1 MPQFTIADLALHVG
15 AQPIENDSFAQQP
28 VVGVNTLTAAN
39 AQQISFFTNTKY
51 KSELT
56 ETSAAG
62 VLISES
68 HAELVGERAIVVDNP
83 HAAFAKVAQLFDN
96 TPRVATGIDA
106 SAIVS
111 ASARLGENVSIGA
124 NAVISDNTFLGDNVQ
139 IGAGAFVG
147 EGTEIGNDSIIHANV
162 TLYHR
167 LQIGQGVVIRGNTVV
182 GSDGFGYA
190 NERGE
195 WLPIPQTG
203 TVVIGDRTNIGAS
216 CTIDRGAL
224 ENTVIGTNVI
234 IDDQVHIAHN
244 CEIGDHA
251 CICGA
256 TGMAG
261 SCKIGKYVVIAGM
274 CSINGHITIAD
285 KVQITGKSMITSDI
299 TEPGVYSSGQPAMPN
314 REWRKNAVRARQLD
328 DLFNRVKQLEKQLK
342 EGSR

>member
-1 MPQFTIADLALHVG
+1 MPHYSIADLALHVG
-15 AQPIENDSFAQQP
+15 AQPIANDDFAKQP
-28 VVGVNTLTAAN
+28 ITGVNTLTGAN
-39 AQQISFFTNTKY
+39 AQQLSFFTNTKY
-51 KSELT
+51 KSELADT
-56 ETSAAG
+56 GAAG
-62 VLISES
+62 VLITEK
-68 HAELVGERAIVVDNP
+68 HADLVGDKAIVVDNP
-83 HAAFAKVAQLFDN
+83 HAAFARIAQLFDN
-96 TPRVATGIDA
+96 TPRVASGIA
-106 SAIVS
+106 PSAVIS
-111 ASARLGENVSIGA
+111 ATARLGENVSIGP
-124 NAVISDNTFLGDNVQ
+124 NAVIGDEVFLGDNVQ
-139 IGAGAFVG
+139 IGAGAHVG

-162 TLYHR
+162 SLYHR
-167 LQIGQGVVIRGNTVV
+167 LQIGQGVVIRSNTVV

-224 ENTVIGTNVI
+224 ENTIIGTNVI

-274 CSINGHITIAD
+274 CSINGHISIAD
-285 KVQITGKSMITSDI
+285 KVQITGNSMITSDI
-299 TEPGVYSSGQPAMPN
+299 TEPGVYSSGQPALPN

-328 DLFNRVKQLEKQLK
+328 DLFNRVKQLERQLGHK
-342 EGSR
+342 AD